1 MTISSKKFEIF
12 SGTGGVGKTTL
23 ATARAIELA
32 QAGSRVL
39 LITIDP
45 AKRLRELL
53 GLSLEQSGDVVAVK
67 DPLGL
72 GEDLNLHVEL
82 MNPTKTFARIAA
94 KNNCEEILDNR
105 ILSILTKPYGGL
117 NEILAIVELNMQFQ
131 TGKFDT
137 IVLDTP
143 PGSHFLDFLDSI
155 ERIKVFFDQSFIEI
169 FQYLGKKVEISPVNF
184 GKKIFNK
191 FISAGVKKL
200 LDYLKKVTGETFVEE
215 FIDAIIAIYK
225 TKSTFL
231 AALNLQETLKNTSH
245 SNWYLVT
252 SVEQNKLREAL
263 ELKGHAKGL
272 ITEKSFI
279 VLNKCIESNLKT
291 WEPEKE
297 KLKLLKQS
305 LFKRER
311 TLKESLG
318 TQFEKVLE
326 FPEVFSLSPLD
337 HIKGLTQNW
346 STIS

>member
-1 MTISSKKFEIF
+1 MSISAKNFEIF

-23 ATARAIELA
+23 ATSRAIELA
-32 QAGSRVL
+32 QSGKRVL

-53 GLSLEQSGDVVAVK
+53 GLSLEQSGDVVKVS
-67 DPLGL
+67 DPLDT
-72 GEDLNLHVEL
+72 GEDLYLHVEL
-82 MNPTKTFARIAA
+82 MNPTKTFARIA
-94 KNNCEEILDNR
+94 KTNNCEEILDNR
-105 ILSILTKPYGGL
+105 ILGILTKPYGGL
-117 NEILAIVELNMQFQ
+117 NEILAIVELNLQYK
-131 TGKFDT
+131 TGEFDT

-169 FQYLGKKVEISPVNF
+169 FQYLGKKVEISSANI

-191 FISAGVKKL
+191 FVSAGVKKL
-200 LDYLKKVTGETFVEE
+200 LSYLKKVTGETFVEE
-215 FIDAIIAIYK
+215 FIEAIIAIYK

-231 AALNLQETLKNTSH
+231 AALSLQETLKDKTY

-263 ELKGHAKGL
+263 ELKDHAKGL
-272 ITEKSFI
+272 ITERSFI
-279 VLNKCIESNLKT
+279 VLNKCIEADLKH
-291 WEPEKE
+291 WNPESGKLIQLKDSLYKKE
-297 KLKLLKQS
+297 RKLK
-305 LFKRER
+305 E
-311 TLKESLG
+311 TLGE
-318 TQFEKVLE
+318 QFAKVLE

-337 HIKGLTQNW
+337 HIRGLAKNW